1 MTVERC
7 DRRSGLTM
15 IELVL
20 VISILSILAVVVLSK
35 FYDMRTVAIENSEAY
50 TIGVV
55 QEGIDLQHAGEMLNP

>member
-1 MTVERC
+1 
-7 DRRSGLTM
+7 M